1 MLPAFDAPVDHG
13 APRHHVPRGHPS
25 EHLASGDEV
34 PALGVPVKERVPGD
48 EAGPGDFVEHPA
60 RVARQ
65 GAGGVRMDE
74 GVGDVEVGGEETEPQ
89 RVRVERGHEG
99 DGGQARGGA
108 GEEGEGEVGR
118 AEGGAEEED
127 EQGEG
132 EGGRRRVG
140 GGPDEGVE
148 ELGGERAAV
157 EVAEEMRGQ
166 WRGGRRRRHE
176 QRTDQ
181 GREFG
186 DTGMWYCQ
194 SFKMGV
200 SI

>member
-1 MLPAFDAPVDHG
+1 
-13 APRHHVPRGHPS
+13 
-25 EHLASGDEV
+25 
-34 PALGVPVKERVPGD
+34 
-48 EAGPGDFVEHPA
+48 
-60 RVARQ
+60 
-65 GAGGVRMDE
+65 MDE
-74 GVGDVEVGGEETEPQ
+74 GVGDVEVGGEEAEPQ
-89 RVRVERGHEG
+89 RVRVERGREG
-99 DGGQARGGA
+99 GGGQARRGA
-108 GEEGEGEVGR
+108 GEEREGEVGR